1 MIRLLPLALV
11 LVVAGDAGATRPTKG
26 RPLVTGQSAVY
37 GAAGERT
44 SGMSR
49 MFNDLGTGV
58 VKDQRTGLFWE
69 KKSDDGGIH
78 DKDATYTWSTGA
90 PWLAT
95 GTAFTVFLPAL
106 NTPPCHGGFC
116 DWRLPTIQEIES
128 IRSLGRDPAIA
139 TAFDS
144 GCTPGCTVITCSC
157 TSTYYHHSSTTSF
170 LYPDAAWYLS
180 AQDGTS
186 DYGLKTFALSARAVR
201 GGAVAQVATPS
212 PTPAP
217 TPTPGPRFVDRGIA
231 VEDTWTGDWWE
242 KKTDDGGIHDKDAT
256 FTWAA
261 AETFGNSLTS
271 ATFAGRAV
279 WCLPSRE
286 KLNGILDATQPGCG
300 APPLVTPC
308 IAPIFG
314 PTNPDAY
321 WTSEQQDPTTAW
333 AVNFA
338 DAVEVQQLRSSAR
351 FVRAI
356 SSASCL

>member
-69 KKSDDGGIH
+69 KKS
-78 DKDATYTWSTGA
+78 
-90 PWLAT
+90 
-95 GTAFTVFLPAL
+95 
-106 NTPPCHGGFC
+106 
-116 DWRLPTIQEIES
+116 
-128 IRSLGRDPAIA
+128 
-139 TAFDS
+139 
-144 GCTPGCTVITCSC
+144 
-157 TSTYYHHSSTTSF
+157 
-170 LYPDAAWYLS
+170 
-180 AQDGTS
+180 
-186 DYGLKTFALSARAVR
+186 
-201 GGAVAQVATPS
+201 
-212 PTPAP
+212 
-217 TPTPGPRFVDRGIA
+217 
-231 VEDTWTGDWWE
+231 
-242 KKTDDGGIHDKDAT
+242 DDGGIHDKDAT

-333 AVNFA
+333 TVNFA

>member
-128 IRSLGRDPAIA
+128 IRSLGRDEVERHPRRDTAGMRGPSARHPLHRPDLRADQSRRLLDVRATGPDDGVGRELRRRRRGPAA
-139 TAFDS
+139 T
-144 GCTPGCTVITCSC
+144 VE
-157 TSTYYHHSSTTSF
+157 
-170 LYPDAAWYLS
+170 
-180 AQDGTS
+180 
-186 DYGLKTFALSARAVR
+186 RAVR
-201 GGAVAQVATPS
+201 
-212 PTPAP
+212 
-217 TPTPGPRFVDRGIA
+217 PGDQLGFV
-231 VEDTWTGDWWE
+231 
-242 KKTDDGGIHDKDAT
+242 
-256 FTWAA
+256 
-261 AETFGNSLTS
+261 SLTPDPM
-271 ATFAGRAV
+271 V
-279 WCLPSRE
+279 
-286 KLNGILDATQPGCG
+286 DV
-300 APPLVTPC
+300 AP
-308 IAPIFG
+308 A
-314 PTNPDAY
+314 
-321 WTSEQQDPTTAW
+321 
-333 AVNFA
+333 
-338 DAVEVQQLRSSAR
+338 
-351 FVRAI
+351 
-356 SSASCL
+356 